1 MKNVLLKIREVQN
14 SLSTAEKYIAEYIL
28 SNTDEAKDLTIRE
41 LAEVTFT
48 SPSSIIRFC
57 RSLGFKGFK
66 DFRQAFL
73 IELSTMNQDSFGTS
87 LTIDKEDSLKTIS
100 SKVTYTNIKSL
111 EETLLL
117 LDSNVLEEIVE
128 LLLSSKKI
136 LLFGIGSSQ
145 IVAQDFSLKMLRLS
159 KDCYLN
165 MDVHSQLLLAENST
179 SEDVAIIYSY
189 SGETKEMLDYLDAC
203 LNNNTPVIAITR
215 YSQSKLSKKSTY
227 QLYTSASE
235 PLFRYGAMSSRLS
248 QLTINDIL
256 YSGMITKNYNKLME
270 QLIASHINKWNKIME
285 KR

>member
-41 LAEVTFT
+41 LEEVTFT

-270 QLIASHINKWNKIME
+270 QLIASHINK
-285 KR
+285 

>member
-117 LDSNVLEEIVE
+117 LDSNVLDQIVE

-270 QLIASHINKWNKIME
+270 QLIASHINK
-285 KR
+285 

>member
-270 QLIASHINKWNKIME
+270 QLIASHINK
-285 KR
+285 

>member
-128 LLLSSKKI
+128 LLLSSKKL

-189 SGETKEMLDYLDAC
+189 SGETKEILDYLDAC

-270 QLIASHINKWNKIME
+270 QLIASHINK
-285 KR
+285 

>member
-128 LLLSSKKI
+128 LLLSSKKL

-270 QLIASHINKWNKIME
+270 QLIASHINK
-285 KR
+285 

>member
-189 SGETKEMLDYLDAC
+189 SGETKEILDYLDAC

-270 QLIASHINKWNKIME
+270 QLIASHINK
-285 KR
+285 